1 MRHRLLKRQIRKLL
15 PEEYWEDERLSS
27 FLESVNHAYKDFDN
41 DYNQLE
47 RTLELSAKESFKEL
61 SNFKDALNSAAIV
74 SISDYRGRILFANE
88 KFLIKTGF
96 TKEEILGTD
105 HKKLNSSKHPESFYN
120 KIWEDIANGKV
131 WKGEILS
138 LKKDGSEYWA
148 NIVIVPLL
156 NNIGAP
162 IRYLSI
168 IQDINDEI
176 DAKEEIKEYARNL
189 EVKNREL
196 DESQRFIKG
205 VAKASANI
213 IFVYNL
219 KERKNIFV
227 NRDVFAELGYS
238 QKQIDK
244 LGKKIFGRL
253 LHKDDGEKLKAF
265 FETIEKDPG
274 DGNIVEFEYRLKD
287 AKGNWQWFLDRTT
300 IFNRDK
306 AGHPAQL
313 IGTSINI
320 TKRKIVEEELL
331 KAKREAEKAAKV
343 KADFLSNMSH
353 EIRTPMNAIMGLTEI
368 LLDSDFKGQDKENLE
383 AIKQS
388 AVNLMVIINDIL
400 DFSRIDAGKVVL
412 ENINFNLPK
421 RLQLVEKTIESR
433 AKKAGIDF
441 TIHCPNSIPQTLI
454 GDPFR
459 LNQILLNFLSNA
471 VKFTHKGIVKLVVS
485 VEEEVDDKISVSF
498 AVSDTG
504 IGISKDKLSS
514 IFQSFTQANVYTTR
528 KYGGTGLGLAISQ
541 KLTSLMGG
549 KIDVSSEL
557 GKGSTFTVTIPFQI
571 SDDSKKIVES
581 TRRQFDKSLNDIRVL
596 VVEDQV
602 INQMVIKQILNK
614 WKTPHEIASNGE
626 EAIKILAEKDFDI
639 VCMDLQMPVID
650 GYEAAHLIR
659 TKKVSVRNHEIPIIA
674 LSADALPETRKRVLD
689 AGMNDYLTKPP
700 NLEELYEKIM
710 QFF

>member
-15 PEEYWEDERLSS
+15 PQEYWDDPKING
-27 FLESVNHAYKDFDN
+27 FLESVDNAYRDFDS

-47 RTLELSAKESFKEL
+47 RTLELSSKESFKEL

-74 SISDYRGRILFANE
+74 TISDYKGRILFAND
-88 KFLIKTGF
+88 KFLAKTGF
-96 TKEEILGTD
+96 SKEEILGTD
-105 HKKLNSSKHPESFYN
+105 HKKLNSTKLKSSFYA
-120 KIWEDIANGKV
+120 KIWKHIAKGQV
-131 WKGEILS
+131 WKGDILS

-148 NIVIVPLL
+148 SIVIVPLL
-156 NNIGAP
+156 NSIGATV
-162 IRYLSI
+162 RYLTI
-168 IQDINDEI
+168 IQDITEERR
-176 DAKEEIKEYARNL
+176 AKEEIKEYARNL
-189 EVKNREL
+189 ENKNKEL
-196 DESQRFIKG
+196 DESQRFING
-205 VAKASANI
+205 VAKSSPNI

-219 KERKNIFV
+219 KERKNIYV
-227 NRDVFAELGYS
+227 NRDVFTELGYT
-238 QKQIDK
+238 QKQIEK

-253 LHKDDGEKLKAF
+253 LHKDDAVKLKNF
-265 FETIEKDPG
+265 FNTIEQDPG

-287 AKGNWQWFLDRTT
+287 AKGHWQWFLDRTT
-300 IFNRDK
+300 VFNRDEN
-306 AGHPAQL
+306 GRPAEL
-313 IGTSINI
+313 IGTSVNI
-320 TKRKIVEEELL
+320 TKRKKVEEELI
-331 KAKREAEKAAKV
+331 KAKKDAEKAAKV

-412 ENINFNLPK
+412 ENISFNLPK
-421 RLQLVEKTIESR
+421 RLQLIEKTIDTR

-441 TIHCPNSIPQTLI
+441 SIQCPNSIPQLLI

-485 VEEEVDDKISVSF
+485 LEELVGDKISIRF

-541 KLTSLMGG
+541 KLTMLMGG
-549 KIDVSSEL
+549 KIDVSSEV
-557 GKGSTFTVTIPFQI
+557 GKGSTFTVVIPFKI
-571 SDDSKKIVES
+571 SDDSNKIVES
-581 TRRQFDKSLNDIRVL
+581 ARRQFDKSLNDIRVL
-596 VVEDQV
+596 VVEDQM

-614 WKTPHEIASNGE
+614 WKTPHEIASDGE

-639 VCMDLQMPVID
+639 VCMDLQMPVMD
-650 GYEAAHLIR
+650 GYEAARLIR
-659 TKKVSVRNHEIPIIA
+659 TKKVNVRNHDIPIIA

-700 NLEELYEKIM
+700 NLEELYEK
-710 QFF
+710 